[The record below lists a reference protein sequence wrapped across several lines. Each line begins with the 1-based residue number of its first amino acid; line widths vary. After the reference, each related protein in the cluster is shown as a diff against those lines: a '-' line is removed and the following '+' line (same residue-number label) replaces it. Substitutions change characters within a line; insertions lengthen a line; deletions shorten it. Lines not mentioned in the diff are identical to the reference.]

1 MTLKKKTI
9 FLILIFFLFTNFSY
23 SKIDLRIIMKINN
36 QIVTSY
42 DIEKESNYLL
52 ALNPRLNEI
61 NKNDLL
67 KLAKKSMVKEMIR
80 KSEILKY
87 KEINLDNPRN
97 ENILRNIML
106 NLDFSNQLQF
116 ESYLNDFDISIAD
129 LRKKIGI
136 ENEWKNLVYSK
147 YSTSIKIDKENL
159 INQIERLSKE
169 EFSIEYNLSEIVF
182 IKNQNISLKDQSKK
196 ILESIE
202 INGFENTANLYS
214 ISDSSKVGGKIGWV
228 KKNNLSLEINNE
240 LENLKVNS
248 YSDPIKIDNN
258 YLILMIN
265 DIKEITV
272 KVDKQKE
279 LDKMIMIET
288 SKQLDKFSNIFY
300 NKIKLNSVIRE
311 F

>member
-1 MTLKKKTI
+1 MILNKKTI
-9 FLILIFFLFTNFSY
+9 FLILIFFLFSNFSY
-23 SKIDLRIIMKINN
+23 SKIDLQIVMKINN
-36 QIVTSY
+36 QIVTNY

-52 ALNPRLNEI
+52 ALNPKLNEI

-67 KLAKKSMVKEMIR
+67 KLAKKSMIKEMIR

-87 KEINLDNPRN
+87 KEIDLDNPRN
-97 ENILRNIML
+97 KNILRNIML

-116 ESYLNDFDISIAD
+116 ESYLNNFNISIDD
-129 LRKKIGI
+129 LRNKIGI

-147 YSTSIKIDKENL
+147 YSQSVKIDKENL
-159 INQIERLSKE
+159 IKQIEKSSKE

-182 IKNQNISLKDQSKK
+182 INNQNISLKDQSKK

-228 KKNNLSLEINNE
+228 KKNNLSLEINRE
-240 LENLKVNS
+240 LENLKINS
-248 YSDPIKIDNN
+248 YSNPIKIDNN
-258 YLILMIN
+258 YLILKIN

-272 KVDKQKE
+272 KIDKEKK

-300 NKIKLNSVIRE
+300 NKIKLNSVISE

>member
-1 MTLKKKTI
+1 MILNRKAI
-9 FLILIFFLFTNFSY
+9 FLILIFFIFTNFSY
-23 SKIDLRIIMKINN
+23 SKIDLKIIMKINN

-52 ALNPRLNEI
+52 ALNPKLNEI
-61 NKNDLL
+61 NKNDLF
-67 KLAKKSMVKEMIR
+67 KLAKKSMIKETIR

-97 ENILRNIML
+97 KNILRNIML

-116 ESYLNDFDISIAD
+116 ESYLNDFNISIDD
-129 LRKKIGI
+129 LKKKIGI
-136 ENEWKNLVYSK
+136 ESEWKNLVYSK
-147 YSTSIKIDKENL
+147 YSQSVKIDKENL
-159 INQIERLSKE
+159 INQIEKASNE

-214 ISDSSKVGGKIGWV
+214 MSDSSKVGGKIGWV
-228 KKNNLSLEINNE
+228 KKNNLSSEINRE
-240 LENLKVNS
+240 LENLKINS
-248 YSDPIKIDNN
+248 YSSPIKIDNN
-258 YLILMIN
+258 YLILKIN
-265 DIKEITV
+265 DIKEIRV
-272 KVDKQKE
+272 KIDKQKE

-300 NKIKLNSVIRE
+300 NKIKLNSVISE

>member
-1 MTLKKKTI
+1 MILNKKTI
-9 FLILIFFLFTNFSY
+9 FLILIFFLFSNFSY
-23 SKIDLRIIMKINN
+23 SKIDLQIIMKINN
-36 QIVTSY
+36 QIITSY

-52 ALNPRLNEI
+52 ALNPKLNEI
-61 NKNDLL
+61 NKNELL
-67 KLAKKSMVKEMIR
+67 KLAKKSMIKEIIR

-87 KEINLDNPRN
+87 KEINFNNSRN
-97 ENILRNIML
+97 KNILRNIML

-116 ESYLNDFDISIAD
+116 ESYLNNFNISIDD

-147 YSTSIKIDKENL
+147 YSKSVKIDKEKL
-159 INQIERLSKE
+159 INQIENSSKE
-169 EFSIEYNLSEIVF
+169 EFSTEYNLSEIVF
-182 IKNQNISLKDQSKK
+182 MQNQNISIKDQSKK

-228 KKNNLSLEINNE
+228 KKNNLSLEINRE
-240 LENLKVNS
+240 LKNLKINS

-258 YLILMIN
+258 YLILKIN
-265 DIKEITV
+265 DIKEISV

-300 NKIKLNSVIRE
+300 NKIKLNSVISE
-311 F
+311 L

>member
-1 MTLKKKTI
+1 MILNKKTI

-23 SKIDLRIIMKINN
+23 SKIDLQIVIKINN

-52 ALNPRLNEI
+52 ALNPKLNEI
-61 NKNDLL
+61 NKNDLS
-67 KLAKKSMVKEMIR
+67 KLAKKSMVKEMIK

-116 ESYLNDFDISIAD
+116 ENYLNDFNISIDD

-159 INQIERLSKE
+159 INQIEMLSKE

-258 YLILMIN
+258 YLILKIN

-300 NKIKLNSVIRE
+300 NKIKLNSVISE

>member
-1 MTLKKKTI
+1 MNLNKKTI

-23 SKIDLRIIMKINN
+23 SKIDLQIVIKINN

-52 ALNPRLNEI
+52 ALNPKLNEI
-61 NKNDLL
+61 NKNDLS
-67 KLAKKSMVKEMIR
+67 KLAKKSMVKEMIK

-116 ESYLNDFDISIAD
+116 ENYLNDFDISIDD

-182 IKNQNISLKDQSKK
+182 IKNQNISLKDQSKE

-258 YLILMIN
+258 YLILKIN

-300 NKIKLNSVIRE
+300 NKIKLNSVISE

>member
-1 MTLKKKTI
+1 MILNKKTI

-23 SKIDLRIIMKINN
+23 SKIDLQIIMKINN

-52 ALNPRLNEI
+52 ALNPKLNEI

-97 ENILRNIML
+97 KNILRNIML

-116 ESYLNDFDISIAD
+116 ESYLNDFDISIDD

-258 YLILMIN
+258 YLILKIN

-279 LDKMIMIET
+279 LDKMVMIET

-300 NKIKLNSVIRE
+300 NKIKLNSVISE

>member
-1 MTLKKKTI
+1 
-9 FLILIFFLFTNFSY
+9 
-23 SKIDLRIIMKINN
+23 MKINN

-52 ALNPRLNEI
+52 ALNPKLNEI

-67 KLAKKSMVKEMIR
+67 KIAKKSMVKEMIR

-87 KEINLDNPRN
+87 KEINLNNPRN
-97 ENILRNIML
+97 KNILRNIML
-106 NLDFSNQLQF
+106 NLNFSNQLQF

-147 YSTSIKIDKENL
+147 YSKSIKIDKENL
-159 INQIERLSKE
+159 INQIEKLSKE

-248 YSDPIKIDNN
+248 YSNPIKIDNN
-258 YLILMIN
+258 YLILKIN

-279 LDKMIMIET
+279 LDKMVMIET

>member
-1 MTLKKKTI
+1 
-9 FLILIFFLFTNFSY
+9 
-23 SKIDLRIIMKINN
+23 MKINN

-52 ALNPRLNEI
+52 ALNPKLNEI

-106 NLDFSNQLQF
+106 NLDFSNQQQF
-116 ESYLNDFDISIAD
+116 ESYLNDFDISIDD

-147 YSTSIKIDKENL
+147 YSKSIKIDKENL
-159 INQIERLSKE
+159 INQIEKLSKE

-258 YLILMIN
+258 YLILKIN

-300 NKIKLNSVIRE
+300 NKIKLNSEISE

>member
-1 MTLKKKTI
+1 MILNKKTI
-9 FLILIFFLFTNFSY
+9 FLILIFFLFSNFSY
-23 SKIDLRIIMKINN
+23 SKIDLQIIMKINN

-52 ALNPRLNEI
+52 ALNPKLNEI

-67 KLAKKSMVKEMIR
+67 KLAKKSMIKEMIR

-87 KEINLDNPRN
+87 KEIDLDNN
-97 ENILRNIML
+97 QNKNFLRNIMI

-116 ESYLNDFDISIAD
+116 ESYLNDFNISIDD

-147 YSTSIKIDKENL
+147 YSQSVKIDKENL
-159 INQIERLSKE
+159 INQIEKSSKE

-182 IKNQNISLKDQSKK
+182 IKNQNISFKDQSKK

-214 ISDSSKVGGKIGWV
+214 ISNSSKVGGKIGWV
-228 KKNNLSLEINNE
+228 KKNNLSLEINRE
-240 LENLKVNS
+240 LEGLKINS
-248 YSDPIKIDNN
+248 YSEPIKIDNN
-258 YLILMIN
+258 YLILKIN
-265 DIKEITV
+265 DIKEIAV
-272 KVDKQKE
+272 KIDKEKE

-300 NKIKLNSVIRE
+300 NKIKLNSVISE